1 MLQTLQSSPK
11 EYCRAINVRNVEDVF
26 NAPDVTLISIKLDI
40 GEMKLRAIVVLLIAE
55 VVEFFNVGKTMNAQQ
70 VALTADLII
79 QYYSYFKLEDIKLCF
94 RNAMIGKYGELYDRL
109 DGAIILSWFKKYEME
124 RIDKAIEISE
134 NEAKQVKASFDNFMP
149 YQDYLS
155 ILKEKAENGDEEA
168 QNSLNNHLG
177 LQEKLKDSGFA
188 QYSISRERKRLYGE

>member
-1 MLQTLQSSPK
+1 
-11 EYCRAINVRNVEDVF
+11 
-26 NAPDVTLISIKLDI
+26 
-40 GEMKLRAIVVLLIAE
+40 MKLRAVVVLLIAE
-55 VVEFFNVGKTMNAQQ
+55 AVEFFNVGKTMNAQQ

-109 DGAIILSWFKKYEME
+109 DGSIILSWFKRYEKD
-124 RIDKAIEISE
+124 RIDKAVDLSE
-134 NEAKQVKASFDNFMP
+134 NEAKQAKEKFENLMP
-149 YQDYLS
+149 YQDYLA

-177 LQEKLKDSGFA
+177 LQEKLKESGFG
-188 QYSISRERKRLYGE
+188 QYSILRERKRLYGD